1 LDFRFAIAAR
11 TSKIQNPKSEMR
23 TYRLSPAGKRQI
35 LVLLLAALLIW
46 AFAVWSFAST
56 LRISYNPLQ
65 LWPSL
70 QQSLAA
76 GLGVGQVVPALL
88 MLVLIIATPL
98 LFWALLV
105 EWAAAYT
112 PGAHGLQFETI
123 GATLSLPWAAIR
135 GVGRADEGDGPQDEA
150 QPQPFDELLIT
161 GDTSAQIANP
171 LVRFLHGQAIGH
183 GRLPLYGGV
192 ERRDELIAEIQ
203 RHLAAPAPAAAA
215 APLSA

>member
-1 LDFRFAIAAR
+1 M
-11 TSKIQNPKSEMR
+11 S

-35 LVLLLAALLIW
+35 FVLLLAALLIW

-56 LRISYNPLQ
+56 LGISYNPLQ

-112 PGAHGLQFETI
+112 PSAQGLQFETL
-123 GATLSLPWAAIR
+123 GARLSFPWDTIR
-135 GVGRADEGDGPQDEA
+135 GMRRTDEGDGTQDET
-150 QPQPFDELLIT
+150 QPLPLDELLIA
-161 GDTSAQIANP
+161 GDSGAQIANP

-203 RHLAAPAPAAAA
+203 RHLAAPAPTAAA